1 MNFNN
6 FLKSLFG
13 DKSTRDMKLIQPL
26 VEEVKKAYPAIQA
39 LSNDELRAKTKEI
52 QKYVQDSA
60 REQKE
65 KIEELKA
72 TIEETPLDEREAI
85 FNQIDKLDKEALEI
99 YEKALD
105 EVMPVAFSIV
115 KDTARRFAEN
125 EETIVT
131 ATDFD
136 RELAADPKKDFIT
149 IDGDKA
155 IYHNHWTAGGN
166 DLKWE
171 MVHYDVQLFGGIAL
185 HQGKIAEMATG
196 EGKTLVATLP
206 VFLNALTGNGVH
218 VVTVNDYLAK
228 RDSEWMG
235 PLYMFNG
242 LSVDCIDK
250 HRPNSDERRKA
261 YNADI
266 TFGTNNEFGFDY
278 LRDNMASSPQDLVQ
292 RRHNYAI
299 VDEVDSVLV
308 DDART
313 PLIISGPV
321 PKGDDQMFEEY
332 QPLVERLVDVQ
343 RKLATQYLADAKQ
356 KITQGQ
362 QMLEAGQ
369 KKEGQEVLD
378 EGFLSLFRSFKCMP
392 KNKPLIK
399 YLSEEGIKAG
409 MLKTEEMYM
418 ENNNRRMPEAVA
430 PLYFVVEEKLN
441 SCELTDKGTD
451 WLAAQVNDRDLFVL
465 PDITSQLSELE
476 ADKSLTEEQR
486 VDKKDELLNH
496 YAVQS
501 ERVHTIRQLLKAYC
515 MFNKDDEYVV
525 IDGEVKIVDEQ
536 TGRIMEGRRWSDGL
550 HQAVEA
556 KEHVKVEAATQ
567 TFATITLQN
576 YFRMYHKLAGMTGT
590 ASTEAG
596 EFWDIYKLDVVE
608 IPTNKPVIR
617 NDQDDRVYKTA
628 REKYR
633 AVIDE
638 IVEMRANGRP
648 CLVGTTSVEIS
659 EMLSKMLSMR
669 KIPHQV
675 LNAKLH
681 QKEADIVAQAGQST
695 QGTAYVSLDGRAF
708 CDKPSALRHNQE
720 LAETDKKF
728 ADIDTNEV
736 KEEQRLLGAVT
747 IATNMAGRGTD
758 IKLSDDVKA
767 AGGLAIIGTERHE
780 SRRVDRQLRGRA
792 GRQGDPGSSVFY
804 VSLEDKLMR
813 LFGSERI
820 ASVMDRLGFKE
831 GERIESGMITK
842 NIERAQK
849 KVEENNFGIR
859 KHLLEYDDVMNKQ
872 RTVVYEKRRHALM
885 GERIGMDIA
894 NIIWDRT
901 INIIDNNDYA
911 GCREQFLKI
920 LSMECPF
927 TSEEFINT
935 SRDQLYEQAFQA
947 AMQSFTRKTDR
958 LQSVAWPVIKQ
969 VFENQGEMYER
980 ILVPIT
986 DGKRVYNIPCNL
998 REAYES
1004 EAKSVVKQ
1012 FEKTIMLH
1020 IIDDCWKE
1028 NLRQLD
1034 ELRHSVQ
1041 NASYEQK
1048 DPLLIFKLE
1057 SAKLFD
1063 DMVNDMNNRIS
1074 SILTRGQIP
1083 EMEQQEVREAAP
1095 EQRSQR
1101 YNEQRGNEL
1110 VDPNQ
1115 EAAAHTDTRGSAQQ
1129 EQRRQ
1134 PIVKD
1139 KMPGRNDP
1147 CPCGSGKKFKNCHG
1161 RGIV

>member
-1 MNFNN
+1 MNFTKL
-6 FLKSLFG
+6 LKALFG
-13 DKSTRDMKLIQPL
+13 DKSTRDMKLIQPY
-26 VEEVKKAYPAIQA
+26 VEKVKEAYPAIKE

-52 QKYVQDSA
+52 RQYVQDA
-60 REQKE
+60 GKQQREEINKLRE
-65 KIEELKA
+65 SIEESP
-72 TIEETPLDEREAI
+72 IDERESI
-85 FNQIDKLDKEALEI
+85 FNKIDKLEKEALDN
-99 YEKALD
+99 YERALD
-105 EVMPVAFSIV
+105 EVMPIAFSIV
-115 KDTARRFAEN
+115 KDTARRFTEN

-131 ATDFD
+131 ANDFD
-136 RELAADPKKDFIT
+136 RELAADPRKDFIT

-171 MVHYDVQLFGGIAL
+171 MVHYDVQLFGGTVL

-235 PLYMFNG
+235 PLYEFNG

-250 HRPNSDERRKA
+250 HQPNSPERRRA
-261 YNADI
+261 YQADI

-278 LRDNMASSPQDLVQ
+278 LRDNMAVSPADLVQ
-292 RRHNYAI
+292 RKHNYAI
-299 VDEVDSVLV
+299 VDEVDSVLI

-332 QPLVERLVDVQ
+332 QPLVQKLFEVQ
-343 RKLATQYLADAKQ
+343 RKQATELLADARS
-356 KITQGQ
+356 KISRAANTKD
-362 QMLEAGQ
+362 E
-369 KKEGQEVLD
+369 KERQAMVE
-378 EGFLSLFRSFKCMP
+378 EGFLALYRSYKALP
-392 KNKPLIK
+392 KNKALIK
-399 YLSEEGIKAG
+399 FLSEDGIKSG
-409 MLKTEEMYM
+409 MLKTEEFYM
-418 ENNNRRMPEAVA
+418 ANNNREMPKAVE
-430 PLYFVVEEKLN
+430 PLYFVTDEKMN
-441 SCELTDKGTD
+441 SCDLTDKGAA
-451 WLAAQVNDRDLFVL
+451 WLAKEVNDDKLFVL
-465 PDITSQLSELE
+465 PDITTQLSQLEKE
-476 ADKSLTEEQR
+476 KEEKAIDEQTYL
-486 VDKKDELLNH
+486 DKKDNLMSN
-496 YAVQS
+496 YGVQS
-501 ERVHTIRQLLKAYC
+501 ERVHTLQQLLKAYT

-525 IDGEVKIVDEQ
+525 LDGEVKIVDEQ

-608 IPTNKPVIR
+608 IPTNRPIQR
-617 NDQDDRVYKTA
+617 NDMEDRVYKTA
-628 REKYR
+628 REKYA

-638 IVEMRANGRP
+638 IEEMRNNGRP

-659 EMLSKMLSMR
+659 ELLSKMLNMR

-675 LNAKLH
+675 LNAKQHL
-681 QKEADIVAQAGQST
+681 KEAQIVAEAGRST
-695 QGTAYVSLDGRAF
+695 NG
-708 CDKPSALRHNQE
+708 
-720 LAETDKKF
+720 
-728 ADIDTNEV
+728 
-736 KEEQRLLGAVT
+736 LGAVT

-758 IKLSDDVKA
+758 IKLTQEVKD

-820 ASVMDRLGFKE
+820 AKVMDRLGFDE
-831 GERIESGMITK
+831 GERIESSMISSS
-842 NIERAQK
+842 IERAQK

-859 KHLLEYDDVMNKQ
+859 KRLLEYDDVMNKQ
-872 RTVVYEKRRHALM
+872 RTVIYEKRRHALM
-885 GERIGMDIA
+885 GERIGMDIS
-894 NIIWDRT
+894 NIIWDRCV
-901 INIIDNNDYA
+901 NIIENNDYE
-911 GCREQFLKI
+911 GCKEEFLKI
-920 LSMECPF
+920 LAIECPF
-927 TSEEFINT
+927 TESEFGNMSKEDLEE
-935 SRDQLYEQAFQA
+935 RAFQDA
-947 AMQSFTRKTDR
+947 IANFERKTER
-958 LQSVAWPVIKQ
+958 IQTVAWPIIKD
-969 VFENQGEMYER
+969 VYEKQGAMYER
-980 ILVPIT
+980 IMVPIT
-986 DGKRVYNIPCNL
+986 DGKRVYNIPCDL
-998 REAYES
+998 KEAYET
-1004 EAKSVVKQ
+1004 EAKSVVRQ
-1012 FEKTIMLH
+1012 FEKVILLH
-1020 IIDDCWKE
+1020 LIDDDWKE

-1057 SAKLFD
+1057 SVKLWD
-1063 DMVNDMNNRIS
+1063 NMINDMNNRTAS
-1074 SILTRGQIP
+1074 VLMRGQIP
-1083 EMEQQEVREAAP
+1083 EMQPSDEVQEAAP
-1095 EQRSQR
+1095 EQRTQR
-1101 YNEQRGNEL
+1101 YDEKKDDLIDQ
-1110 VDPNQ
+1110 NQ
-1115 EAAAHTDTRGSAQQ
+1115 QAAANQDTRETVQQ
-1129 EQRRQ
+1129 QHRVPYTAE
-1134 PIVKD
+1134 
-1139 KMPGRNDP
+1139 KMPRPNDP

-1161 RGIV
+1161 RNLR

>member
-1 MNFNN
+1 MGFNN

-26 VEEVKKAYPAIQA
+26 VEKVKAAYPEVQA

-52 QKYVQDSA
+52 QKDVQDA
-60 REQKE
+60 AKEQKE
-65 KIEELKA
+65 QIDALKAKIED
-72 TIEETPLDEREAI
+72 TPIDEREVI
-85 FNQIDKLDKEALEI
+85 FNEIDKLDKEALEI

-115 KDTARRFAEN
+115 KETARRFAEN

-136 RELAADPKKDFIT
+136 RELAGDPAKDFIT

-171 MVHYDVQLFGGIAL
+171 MIHYDVQLFGGEVL

-250 HRPNSDERRKA
+250 HRPNSPERRKA
-261 YNADI
+261 YQADI

-278 LRDNMASSPQDLVQ
+278 LRDNMAISPADLVQ

-299 VDEVDSVLV
+299 VDEVDSVLI

-321 PKGDDQMFEEY
+321 PNGDDQMFEEY
-332 QPLVERLVDVQ
+332 QPLVEKLVGVQ
-343 RKLATQYLADAKQ
+343 RQLATQFLADAKQ
-356 KITQGQ
+356 KIAEGTKLMEEGK
-362 QMLEAGQ
+362 
-369 KKEGQEVLD
+369 KKEAQELLD
-378 EGFLSLFRSFKCMP
+378 EGFLSLYRSHKSLP

-399 YLSEEGIKAG
+399 FLSEDGIKSG
-409 MLKTEEMYM
+409 MLRTEEIYM
-418 ENNNRRMPEAVA
+418 ENNNRRMPEAIE
-430 PLYFVVEEKLN
+430 PLYFVVDEKLN
-441 SCELTDKGTD
+441 SCDLTDKGTA
-451 WLAAQVNDRDLFVL
+451 WLSKQVNNDQLFVL
-465 PDITSQLSELE
+465 PDITTELSALENENLSE
-476 ADKSLTEEQR
+476 EERIQ
-486 VDKKDELLNH
+486 KKDDLLSH
-496 YAVQS
+496 YGVQS
-501 ERVHTIRQLLKAYC
+501 ERVHTLQQLLKAYT

-525 IDGEVKIVDEQ
+525 MDGEVKIVDEQ
-536 TGRIMEGRRWSDGL
+536 TGRIMEGRQWSDGL
-550 HQAVEA
+550 HQAIEA
-556 KEHVKVEAATQ
+556 KEHVKVKEATQ

-608 IPTNKPVIR
+608 IPTNRPVIR
-617 NDQDDRVYKTA
+617 NDQDDRIYKTA
-628 REKYR
+628 REKYN
-633 AVIDE
+633 AVIEE
-638 IVEMRANGRP
+638 IEEMRNAGRP
-648 CLVGTTSVEIS
+648 TLVGTTSVEIS
-659 EMLSKMLSMR
+659 ELLSRMLNLR
-669 KIPHQV
+669 HIPHQV

-681 QKEADIVAQAGQST
+681 QKEADIVANAGQSI
-695 QGTAYVSLDGRAF
+695 DG
-708 CDKPSALRHNQE
+708 K
-720 LAETDKKF
+720 
-728 ADIDTNEV
+728 
-736 KEEQRLLGAVT
+736 GAVT

-758 IKLSDDVKA
+758 IKLSPEVKA

-780 SRRVDRQLRGRA
+780 SRRVDRQLRGRS

-820 ASVMDRLGFKE
+820 AKVMDRLGVE
-831 GERIESGMITK
+831 DGERIESGMMTK
-842 NIERAQK
+842 SIERAQK

-859 KHLLEYDDVMNKQ
+859 KRLLEYDDVMNKQ

-894 NIIWDRT
+894 NIIWDRVV
-901 INIIDNNDYA
+901 NIIETNDYE
-911 GCREQFLKI
+911 GCKEEFLKI
-920 LSMECPF
+920 LAMECPF
-927 TSEEFINT
+927 SSQQFIEEPHEN
-935 SRDQLYEQAFQA
+935 LEENAFQL
-947 AMQSFTRKTDR
+947 AMEAFKRKTDR
-958 LQSVAWPVIKQ
+958 IQAVANPVIKQ
-969 VFENQGEMYER
+969 VYENQGSQYER
-980 ILVPIT
+980 IMVPVT
-986 DGKRVYNIPCNL
+986 DGKRMYNIACDL
-998 REAYES
+998 KEAYDTES
-1004 EAKSVVKQ
+1004 KSVVKQ
-1012 FEKTIMLH
+1012 FEKSILLH

-1028 NLRQLD
+1028 NLRALD

-1048 DPLLIFKLE
+1048 DPLVIFKLE

-1063 DMVNDMNNRIS
+1063 DMVDEMNNKIT
-1074 SILTRGQIP
+1074 SILMRGQIP
-1083 EMEQQEVREAAP
+1083 EIQQDEVREAAP
-1095 EQRSQR
+1095 EQHSRR
-1101 YNEQRGNEL
+1101 YNEQKADIQEEQM
-1110 VDPNQ
+1110 VDRNQ
-1115 EAAAHTDTRGSAQQ
+1115 QAAAQHDTRETAQQ
-1129 EQRRQ
+1129 VNRV
-1134 PIVKD
+1134 PIRKD
-1139 KMPGRNDP
+1139 KMPGPNDP
-1147 CPCGSGKKFKNCHG
+1147 CPCGSGKKFKKCHG